1 MKYVTYREDNVTVN
15 EEKCER
21 VKKSILEG
29 KEKVRWH
36 QYILRKLRFASEA
49 GKEGREESSIP
60 KFYLCLMIQNGN
72 KLYLEKKYQQN
83 GIYFKCYEELT
94 ETQCRNILNGNVEWM
109 KTDKKSLF
117 REFYFQYTLNKIRP
131 WYVTEYDRETAIN
144 IHGEYL
150 TFNRNIRRIAGGV
163 TDLFDDENIR
173 ILCLSEGRVI
183 VSSKKMIT
191 IPTILRDMLQNAE
204 ESMEMKAFAH

>member
-36 QYILRKLRFASEA
+36 KYILRKLRFASEA
-49 GKEGREESSIP
+49 GREGREEESIP
-60 KFYLCLMIQNGN
+60 KFYLCLIIQDGS
-72 KLYLEKKYQQN
+72 KLYIEKKYQQN
-83 GIYFKCYEELT
+83 GIYFKCCEEIT
-94 ETQCRNILNGNVEWM
+94 EEQCRNILNGNVEWM
-109 KTDKKSLF
+109 KTDKNSLF

-131 WYVTEYDRETAIN
+131 WHVTEYDRETAIH

-150 TFNRNIRRIAGGV
+150 IFNRNIRRIAGGV
-163 TDLFDDENIR
+163 TDLFDEENIR
-173 ILCLSEGRVI
+173 ISCLNEGRVM

-191 IPTILRDMLQNAE
+191 IPNILRDMLQNAE